1 MRLLAALF
9 AILILPWPS
18 ARALESAVQESP
30 RARVSLVADSLSV
43 APGQAFQ
50 LGLRIRLA
58 PRWHSYWRHAG
69 DAGAPTEI
77 SLTLPEGSQAGPI
90 AWPSPHAIPFGP
102 LMSFGYYGEVI
113 LPMQITPPAGLR
125 AGEVFSISADA
136 TWLVCDDVCIPEE
149 GSFRL
154 DLPVSRQAEANPHLA
169 PLFAAAAA
177 ALPRPSP
184 WQASATI
191 QGDALRLRLTGPGLG
206 RESLKDALF
215 IPGVPGLLDHAAPQ
229 RMSHGADWLE
239 LTLKRAERPEAQAR
253 LEGVL
258 LLTDQGGRRLG
269 YDISPPLLQGAAFLP
284 LWQALLFALI
294 GGVILNLMPCVFP
307 VLAMKAMALARL
319 GGAARGAVRLEAAA
333 YTAGAVVSFTA
344 LAGLLLVL
352 RGAGMALGWG
362 FQFTSPVFVLA
373 IAWLMLAVG
382 LNLSGVFTFG
392 GPIGAGGHIAARGG
406 FLGSFATGALA
417 VLVASPC
424 TAPFMAAA
432 IGAALVMPAPATL
445 AVFAAL
451 GLGLAAP
458 TLILALAPGLTR
470 MLPRPGPWMEKL
482 KHIMAWP
489 MYGAAL
495 WLLWVLWAQSG
506 WPGVALA
513 LAGGLGLGLAAW
525 VFGRAQRQGR
535 RAAQFGAALAALAL
549 LLALPFGLTAAP
561 ETPAAS
567 DTAES
572 WSPARVEALRAEG
585 KGVFLNVTAA
595 WCITCQVNERIALR
609 RDAVQAAMAAR
620 GIVYLKADWTRGDPA
635 IAALLRTHGR
645 EGVPLYLF
653 WPPAG
658 GEAVIL
664 PEVLTEAMVLRQ
676 IGASGS

>member
-1 MRLLAALF
+1 MRFLFALF
-9 AILILPWPS
+9 ALLILPWLP
-18 ARALESAVQESP
+18 AQALESAVQESP
-30 RARVSLVADSLSV
+30 RARVTLVADHLAI
-43 APGQAFQ
+43 APGQASQ

-77 SLTLPEGSQAGPI
+77 NLTLPEGSTAGPI
-90 AWPSPHAIPFGP
+90 AWPTPQAIPFGP
-102 LMSFGYYGEVI
+102 LMSFGYYGEVV
-113 LPMQITPPAGLR
+113 LPMQITPPTSLR
-125 AGEVFSISADA
+125 AGDVFSITAAA
-136 TWLVCDDVCIPEE
+136 TWLVCDDICIPEE

-154 DLPVSRQAEANPHLA
+154 DLPVVAQAQTNPDLA

-184 WQASATI
+184 WQASATF

-206 RESLKDALF
+206 RESLKEALF
-215 IPGVPGLLDHAAPQ
+215 IPGVSGLLDHAAPQ
-229 RMSHGADWLE
+229 RLGYGADWLE
-239 LTLKRAERPEAQAR
+239 LTLKRAERPEAHPK

-269 YDISPPLLQGAAFLP
+269 YDIAAPLLSGAALLP
-284 LWQALLFALI
+284 LWQALIFALI

-344 LAGLLLVL
+344 LAGLLLLL

-373 IAWLMLAVG
+373 IGWLMLAVG
-382 LNLSGVFTFG
+382 LNLSGVFALG

-470 MLPRPGPWMEKL
+470 VLPRPGPWMEKL
-482 KHIMAWP
+482 RRIMAWP

-495 WLLWVLWAQSG
+495 WLVWVLWAQSG

-513 LAGGLGLGLAAW
+513 LTGGLGLGLAAW
-525 VFGRAQRQGR
+525 LFGRAQREGR
-535 RAAQFGAALAALAL
+535 RGLGPVLAALAL

-561 ETPAAS
+561 PPPAAS
-567 DTAES
+567 DIAES
-572 WSPARVEALRAEG
+572 WSPARVEALRAQG

-595 WCITCQVNERIALR
+595 WCITCQVNERLALR

-635 IAALLRTHGR
+635 IAALLRAHGR

-653 WPPAG
+653 WPPGG

-676 IGASGS
+676 ISVQ

>member
-1 MRLLAALF
+1 MRALIALF
-9 AILILPWPS
+9 ALLILPWLP
-18 ARALESAVQESP
+18 AQALESAAQESP
-30 RARVSLVADSLSV
+30 RARVTLVADHLAI

-77 SLTLPEGSQAGPI
+77 NLTLPEGSTAGPI
-90 AWPSPHAIPFGP
+90 AWPTPQAIPFGP
-102 LMSFGYYGEVI
+102 LVSFGYYGEVV

-125 AGEVFSISADA
+125 AGDVFSISAQA

-154 DLPVSRQAEANPHLA
+154 DLPVVAEAQKNPDLG
-169 PLFAAAAA
+169 PLFTAAAA

-184 WQASATI
+184 WQASASI

-206 RESLKDALF
+206 RESLKEALF
-215 IPGVPGLLDHAAPQ
+215 IPGTGGLLDHAAPQ
-229 RMSHGADWLE
+229 RLSHGADWLE
-239 LTLKRAERPEAQAR
+239 LTLKRAERPENLAT

-269 YDISPPLLQGAAFLP
+269 YDIAAPLLPGAAFLP
-284 LWQALLFALI
+284 LWQALIFALI

-344 LAGLLLVL
+344 LAGLLLAL

-382 LNLSGVFTFG
+382 LNLSGVFALG

-470 MLPRPGPWMEKL
+470 LLPRPGPWMERL
-482 KHIMAWP
+482 RRIMAWP

-495 WLLWVLWAQSG
+495 WLVWVLWAQSG
-506 WPGVALA
+506 WLGVALA
-513 LAGGLGLGLAAW
+513 LVGGLGLGLAAW
-525 VFGRAQRQGR
+525 VFGRAPREGR
-535 RAAQFGAALAALAL
+535 RGLGPVLAALAL

-561 ETPAAS
+561 PAPAAS

-572 WSPARVEALRAEG
+572 WSPARVEALRAQG

-635 IAALLRTHGR
+635 ITALLRSHGR

-653 WPPAG
+653 WPPGG

-676 IGASGS
+676 IAVQ

>member
-1 MRLLAALF
+1 MRFLVALF
-9 AILILPWPS
+9 ALLILPWLP
-18 ARALESAVQESP
+18 AQALESAAQESP
-30 RARVSLVADSLSV
+30 RARVTLVADHLAI

-50 LGLRIRLA
+50 LGLRLRLA

-77 SLTLPEGSQAGPI
+77 NLTLPEGSQAGPI
-90 AWPSPHAIPFGP
+90 AWPTPQAIPFGP
-102 LMSFGYYGEVI
+102 LMSFGYYGEVV

-125 AGEVFSISADA
+125 AGEVFSISAQA

-154 DLPVSRQAEANPHLA
+154 DLPVAAEAQTNTDLA
-169 PLFAAAAA
+169 PVFAAAAA

-184 WQASATI
+184 WQASASI

-206 RESLKDALF
+206 RESLKEALF
-215 IPGVPGLLDHAAPQ
+215 IPGIGGLLDHAAPQ
-229 RMSHGADWLE
+229 KLTQGADWLE
-239 LTLKRAERPEAQAR
+239 LTLRRAERPENLAT

-269 YDISPPLLQGAAFLP
+269 YDIATPLLTGAAFLP
-284 LWQALLFALI
+284 LWQALIFALI

-344 LAGLLLVL
+344 LAGLLLAL

-373 IAWLMLAVG
+373 IGWLMLAVG
-382 LNLSGVFTFG
+382 LNLSGVFALG

-470 MLPRPGPWMEKL
+470 LLPRPGPWMAKL
-482 KHIMAWP
+482 RRIMAWP

-495 WLLWVLWAQSG
+495 WLVWVLWAQSG

-513 LAGGLGLGLAAW
+513 LAGGLGLGFAAW
-525 VFGRAQRQGR
+525 IFGRAQSEGR
-535 RAAQFGAALAALAL
+535 RRLGPVLAALAL

-561 ETPAAS
+561 PPPTAS

-572 WSPARVEALRAEG
+572 WSPARVEALRAQG

-595 WCITCQVNERIALR
+595 WCITCQVNERLALR

-635 IAALLRTHGR
+635 IAALLRAHGR

-653 WPPAG
+653 WPPGG

-676 IGASGS
+676 IALQ

>member
-1 MRLLAALF
+1 MRFIAALV
-9 AILILPWPS
+9 ALLILPWLP
-18 ARALESAVQESP
+18 ARALESAAQESP
-30 RARVSLVADSLSV
+30 RARVTLVADHV
-43 APGQAFQ
+43 AIAPGQAFQ
-50 LGLRIRLA
+50 LGLRLRLA

-77 SLTLPEGSQAGPI
+77 SLTLPEGSTAGPI
-90 AWPSPHAIPFGP
+90 AWPTPQAIPFGP
-102 LMSFGYYGEVI
+102 LMSFGYYGEVV
-113 LPMQITPPAGLR
+113 LPIRITPPTGLR
-125 AGEVFSISADA
+125 VGEVFSVSAQA

-154 DLPVSRQAEANPHLA
+154 DLPVAADAKANSDLA
-169 PLFAAAAA
+169 PLFAAAAG

-206 RESLKDALF
+206 RESLKEALF
-215 IPGVPGLLDHAAPQ
+215 IPGLGGLLDHPAPQ
-229 RMSHGADWLE
+229 KLTQGPDWLE
-239 LTLKRAERPEAQAR
+239 LALKRAERPENHTQ

-258 LLTDQGGRRLG
+258 VLTDQGGRRLG
-269 YDISPPLLQGAAFLP
+269 YEIAIPLTAGAAFLP
-284 LWQALLFALI
+284 LWQALIFALI

-344 LAGLLLVL
+344 LAGLLLAL

-382 LNLSGVFTFG
+382 LNLSGVFALG
-392 GPIGAGGHIAARGG
+392 GPIGAGGHLAARGG

-458 TLILALAPGLTR
+458 TLILALAPGLASK
-470 MLPRPGPWMEKL
+470 LPRPGPWMEKL
-482 KHIMAWP
+482 RRIMAWP

-495 WLLWVLWAQSG
+495 WLVSVLWAQSG
-506 WPGVALA
+506 LLGVALA
-513 LAGGLGLGLAAW
+513 LAGGLGLALGAW
-525 VFGRAQRQGR
+525 MLGRAQRHGR
-535 RAAQFGAALAALAL
+535 AGFGPVFAALAL

-561 ETPAAS
+561 PAPAATE
-567 DTAES
+567 TAES
-572 WSPARVEALRAEG
+572 WNQARVEALRAEG

-635 IAALLRTHGR
+635 ITALLRAHGR

-653 WPPAG
+653 WPPGG

-676 IGASGS
+676 IGAP

>member
-1 MRLLAALF
+1 MRALIALF
-9 AILILPWPS
+9 ALLILPWPP
-18 ARALESAVQESP
+18 AQALESAAQESP
-30 RARVSLVADSLSV
+30 RARVTLVADHLAI

-77 SLTLPEGSQAGPI
+77 NLTLPEGSQAGPI
-90 AWPSPHAIPFGP
+90 AWPTPQAIPFGP
-102 LMSFGYYGEVI
+102 LMSFGYYGEVV
-113 LPMQITPPAGLR
+113 LPMQITPPASLR
-125 AGEVFSISADA
+125 AGDGFSISAQA

-154 DLPVSRQAEANPHLA
+154 DLPVAAEAQANPDLA
-169 PLFAAAAA
+169 PLFAAATA

-184 WQASATI
+184 WLASATI
-191 QGDALRLRLTGPGLG
+191 QGDALRVRLTGPGLG
-206 RESLKDALF
+206 RESLKEALF

-229 RMSHGADWLE
+229 GLSHGADWLE
-239 LTLKRAERPEAQAR
+239 LTLRRAERPENLAT

-269 YDISPPLLQGAAFLP
+269 YDIATPLLPGAAFLP
-284 LWQALLFALI
+284 LWQALIFALI

-319 GGAARGAVRLEAAA
+319 GGAGRGAVRLEAAA

-344 LAGLLLVL
+344 LAGLLLAL

-362 FQFTSPVFVLA
+362 FQFTSPIFVLA
-373 IAWLMLAVG
+373 IGWLMLAVG
-382 LNLSGVFTFG
+382 LNLSGVFALG

-470 MLPRPGPWMEKL
+470 LLPRPGPWMEKL
-482 KHIMAWP
+482 RRIMAWP
-489 MYGAAL
+489 MYVAAL
-495 WLLWVLWAQSG
+495 WLVSVLWAQSG
-506 WPGVALA
+506 WLGVALA
-513 LAGGLGLGLAAW
+513 LAGGLGLGLTAW
-525 VFGRAQRQGR
+525 VFGRAQREGQRGL
-535 RAAQFGAALAALAL
+535 GPVLAALAL

-561 ETPAAS
+561 PTPPAAE
-567 DTAES
+567 TAES
-572 WSPARVEALRAEG
+572 WNPARVEALRAQG

-635 IAALLRTHGR
+635 ITALLRSHGR

-653 WPPAG
+653 WPPG
-658 GEAVIL
+658 GGDAVIL
-664 PEVLTEAMVLRQ
+664 PEVLTEAVVLRQ
-676 IGASGS
+676 IAVQ

>member
-1 MRLLAALF
+1 MRFLVALF
-9 AILILPWPS
+9 ALLILPWLP
-18 ARALESAVQESP
+18 AQALESAAQESP
-30 RARVSLVADSLSV
+30 RARVTLVADHL
-43 APGQAFQ
+43 AITPGQAFQ

-77 SLTLPEGSQAGPI
+77 SLTLPEGTQAGPI
-90 AWPSPHAIPFGP
+90 AWPTPQAIPFGP
-102 LMSFGYYGEVI
+102 LMSFGYYGEVV

-125 AGEVFSISADA
+125 AGDVFSISAAA

-154 DLPVSRQAEANPHLA
+154 VLPVVAEAQTNPDLT
-169 PLFAAAAA
+169 PLFAAA

-184 WQASATI
+184 WQAIATI

-206 RESLKDALF
+206 RESLKEALF
-215 IPGVPGLLDHAAPQ
+215 IPGASGLLDHPAPQ
-229 RMSHGADWLE
+229 RLSHGADWLE
-239 LTLKRAERPEAQAR
+239 LTLKRAERPENLAT

-269 YDISPPLLQGAAFLP
+269 YDIAAPLLTGAAFLP
-284 LWQALLFALI
+284 LWQALIFALI

-319 GGAARGAVRLEAAA
+319 GGAGHGAVRLEAAA

-344 LAGLLLVL
+344 LAGLLLAL

-382 LNLSGVFTFG
+382 LNLSGVFALG
-392 GPIGAGGHIAARGG
+392 GPIGAGGHLAARGG

-470 MLPRPGPWMEKL
+470 LLPRPGPWMEKL
-482 KHIMAWP
+482 RRIMAWP

-495 WLLWVLWAQSG
+495 WLVWVLWAQSG
-506 WPGVALA
+506 WAGVALA

-525 VFGRAQRQGR
+525 VFGRAQGEGR
-535 RAAQFGAALAALAL
+535 RGLGPVLAALAL

-561 ETPAAS
+561 PTHPAAE
-567 DTAES
+567 TAES
-572 WSPARVEALRAEG
+572 WNPARVEALRAQG

-635 IAALLRTHGR
+635 ITALLRSHGR

-653 WPPAG
+653 WPPGG

-676 IGASGS
+676 IAVQ

>member
-1 MRLLAALF
+1 MRFIAALAAL
-9 AILILPWPS
+9 LILPWLP

-30 RARVSLVADSLSV
+30 RAQVSLVADHLAI

-77 SLTLPEGSQAGPI
+77 NLTLPGGSQAGPI
-90 AWPSPHAIPFGP
+90 AWPTPQPIPFGP
-102 LMSFGYYGEVI
+102 LMSFGYYGEIV
-113 LPMQITPPAGLR
+113 LPMQITPPASLR
-125 AGEVFSISADA
+125 AGEVFSITAEA

-154 DLPVSRQAEANPHLA
+154 DLPVAVKPLANPDLA
-169 PLFAAAAA
+169 PLFATAAT

-206 RESLKDALF
+206 RESLKEAIF
-215 IPGVPGLLDHAAPQ
+215 IPGSGGILDHPAPQ
-229 RMSHGADWLE
+229 KLAHGADWLE
-239 LTLKRAERPEAQAR
+239 LSLKRAERPENPAT

-258 LLTDQGGRRLG
+258 LLTDQGGRQLG
-269 YDISPPLLQGAAFLP
+269 YEITAPLLPGAAFLP
-284 LWQALLFALI
+284 LWQALIFALI
-294 GGVILNLMPCVFP
+294 GGMILNLMPCVFP

-333 YTAGAVVSFTA
+333 YTVGAVGSFAA
-344 LAGLLLVL
+344 LAGLLLLL

-382 LNLSGVFTFG
+382 LNLSGVFALG

-470 MLPRPGPWMEKL
+470 LLPRPGPWMERL
-482 KHIMAWP
+482 RRIMAWP

-495 WLLWVLWAQSG
+495 WLVWVLWAQSG
-506 WPGVALA
+506 WPGVGLA
-513 LAGGLGLGLAAW
+513 LAGGLGLGLGAW
-525 VFGRAQRQGR
+525 VLGRAQRAGR
-535 RAAQFGAALAALAL
+535 RGAQLGAALAALAL

-561 ETPAAS
+561 PTPAA
-567 DTAES
+567 TEAAES
-572 WSPARVEALRAEG
+572 WNPARVEALRAEG

-635 IAALLRTHGR
+635 ITALLRAHGR

-653 WPPAG
+653 WPPGG

-664 PEVLTEAMVLRQ
+664 PEVLTEATVLRQ
-676 IGASGS
+676 IGAP

>member
-1 MRLLAALF
+1 MRFLVALF
-9 AILILPWPS
+9 ALLILPWLP
-18 ARALESAVQESP
+18 AQALESAAQESP
-30 RARVSLVADSLSV
+30 RARVTLVADHLAI

-77 SLTLPEGSQAGPI
+77 NLTLPEGSQAGPI
-90 AWPSPHAIPFGP
+90 AWPTPQAIPFGP
-102 LMSFGYYGEVI
+102 LMSFGYYGEVV

-125 AGEVFSISADA
+125 AGEVFSITAAA

-154 DLPVSRQAEANPHLA
+154 DLPVAAQAQTDLDLA

-184 WQASATI
+184 WLASATI

-206 RESLKDALF
+206 RESLKEALF
-215 IPGVPGLLDHAAPQ
+215 IPGTGGLLDHAAPQ
-229 RMSHGADWLE
+229 NLTQGADWLE
-239 LTLKRAERPEAQAR
+239 LTLRRAERPENLAT

-269 YDISPPLLQGAAFLP
+269 YDIAAPLLTGAAFLP
-284 LWQALLFALI
+284 LWQALIFALI

-344 LAGLLLVL
+344 LAGLLLAL

-373 IAWLMLAVG
+373 IGWLMLAVG
-382 LNLSGVFTFG
+382 LNLSGVFALG

-470 MLPRPGPWMEKL
+470 LLPRPGPWMEKL
-482 KHIMAWP
+482 RRIMAWP

-495 WLLWVLWAQSG
+495 WLVWVLWAQSG

-525 VFGRAQRQGR
+525 VFGRAQREGQRGL
-535 RAAQFGAALAALAL
+535 GPVLAALAL

-561 ETPAAS
+561 SPPATS

-572 WSPARVEALRAEG
+572 WSPARVEALRAQG

-595 WCITCQVNERIALR
+595 WCITCQVNERLALR

-635 IAALLRTHGR
+635 IAALLRAHGR

-653 WPPAG
+653 WPPGG

-676 IGASGS
+676 IALQ

>member
-1 MRLLAALF
+1 MRFLLTLF
-9 AILILPWPS
+9 ALLLPWLP
-18 ARALESAVQESP
+18 AQALESAAQESP
-30 RARVSLVADSLSV
+30 RARVTLVADHLAI

-77 SLTLPEGSQAGPI
+77 NLTLPEGSTAGAI
-90 AWPSPHAIPFGP
+90 AWPTPQAIPFGP
-102 LMSFGYYGEVI
+102 LMSFGYYGEIV
-113 LPMQITPPAGLR
+113 LPMQITPPASLR
-125 AGEVFSISADA
+125 AGEIFSISAQA

-154 DLPVSRQAEANPHLA
+154 DLPVFAQAQTNSDLA

-206 RESLKDALF
+206 RESLKEALF
-215 IPGVPGLLDHAAPQ
+215 IPGASGLLDHAAPQ
-229 RMSHGADWLE
+229 RLSHGADWLE
-239 LTLKRAERPEAQAR
+239 LTLKRADRPENLAK

-269 YDISPPLLQGAAFLP
+269 YDIAAPLLPGAAFLP
-284 LWQALLFALI
+284 LWQALIFALI

-344 LAGLLLVL
+344 LAGLLLAL

-382 LNLSGVFTFG
+382 LNLSGVFALG

-406 FLGSFATGALA
+406 FMGSFATGALA

-470 MLPRPGPWMEKL
+470 LLPRPGPWMEKL
-482 KHIMAWP
+482 RRIMAWP

-495 WLLWVLWAQSG
+495 WLVWVLWAQSG
-506 WPGVALA
+506 WAGVALA

-525 VFGRAQRQGR
+525 VFGRAQGEGR
-535 RAAQFGAALAALAL
+535 RRLGPVLAALAL

-561 ETPAAS
+561 PTHPAAE
-567 DTAES
+567 TAES
-572 WSPARVEALRAEG
+572 WNPARVEALRAQG

-609 RDAVQAAMAAR
+609 RNAVQAAMAAR

-635 IAALLRTHGR
+635 ITALLRSHGR

-653 WPPAG
+653 WPPGG

-676 IGASGS
+676 IAVQ

>member
-1 MRLLAALF
+1 MHFIAALV
-9 AILILPWPS
+9 ALLILPWLP
-18 ARALESAVQESP
+18 ARALESAAQKSP
-30 RARVSLVADSLSV
+30 RAQVTLVADHLSI

-50 LGLRIRLA
+50 LGLRLRLA

-77 SLTLPEGSQAGPI
+77 SLTLPEDSQAGPI
-90 AWPSPHAIPFGP
+90 AWPTPQAIPFGP
-102 LMSFGYYGEVI
+102 LMSFGYYGEVV

-125 AGEVFSISADA
+125 AGEVFSITAQA

-154 DLPVSRQAEANPHLA
+154 DLPVVARAQANPDLA
-169 PLFAAAAA
+169 PLFAAA

-184 WQASATI
+184 WQANATI

-206 RESLKDALF
+206 RESLKEALF
-215 IPGVPGLLDHAAPQ
+215 IPGVAGLLDHAAPQ
-229 RMSHGADWLE
+229 RLSHGADWLE
-239 LTLKRAERPEAQAR
+239 LTLKRAERPENLAR

-269 YDISPPLLQGAAFLP
+269 YDIAAPLLPGAAFLP
-284 LWQALLFALI
+284 LWQALIFALL

-333 YTAGAVVSFTA
+333 YTAGAVVSFAA
-344 LAGLLLVL
+344 LAGLLLAL

-382 LNLSGVFTFG
+382 LNLSGVFALG
-392 GPIGAGGHIAARGG
+392 GPIGAGGHLAARGG
-406 FLGSFATGALA
+406 FWGSFATGALA

-458 TLILALAPGLTR
+458 TLILALAPGLAR
-470 MLPRPGPWMEKL
+470 KLPRPGPWMEKL
-482 KHIMAWP
+482 RRIMAWP

-495 WLLWVLWAQSG
+495 WLVWVLWAQSG

-513 LAGGLGLGLAAW
+513 LGGGLGLGLAAW
-525 VFGRAQRQGR
+525 VLGRAQRDGR
-535 RAAQFGAALAALAL
+535 RGLQLGALLGALAL
-549 LLALPFGLTAAP
+549 VLALPFGLTAAP
-561 ETPAAS
+561 PPPAAAE
-567 DTAES
+567 TAES
-572 WSPARVEALRAEG
+572 WTPARVEALRAEG

-635 IAALLRTHGR
+635 IAALLRAHGR

-653 WPPAG
+653 WPPGG

-676 IGASGS
+676 IGAP

>member
-1 MRLLAALF
+1 MRALVALF
-9 AILILPWPS
+9 AILILPWLP
-18 ARALESAVQESP
+18 ARALESAAQESP
-30 RARVSLVADSLSV
+30 RARVTLVVDHIAI

-77 SLTLPEGSQAGPI
+77 SLTLPEGSTAGPI
-90 AWPSPHAIPFGP
+90 AWPTPQAIPFGP
-102 LMSFGYYGEVI
+102 LMSFGYYGEVV
-113 LPMQITPPAGLR
+113 LPIRITPPPGLR
-125 AGEVFSISADA
+125 VGDVFSISAAA

-154 DLPVSRQAEANPHLA
+154 DLPVAAEPQANPDLA

-184 WQASATI
+184 WQASASI

-206 RESLKDALF
+206 RESLKEALF
-215 IPGVPGLLDHAAPQ
+215 IPGLGGLLDHPAPQ
-229 RMSHGADWLE
+229 KLTQGPDWLE
-239 LTLKRAERPEAQAR
+239 LALKRAERPENLAQ

-258 LLTDQGGRRLG
+258 LVTDQGGRRLG
-269 YDISPPLLQGAAFLP
+269 YEIATPLLPGAAFLP
-284 LWQALLFALI
+284 LWQALIFALL

-307 VLAMKAMALARL
+307 ILAMKAMALARL
-319 GGAARGAVRLEAAA
+319 GGAARGAVRLEAAG
-333 YTAGAVVSFTA
+333 YTAGAVVSFVA
-344 LAGLLLVL
+344 LAALLLAL
-352 RGAGMALGWG
+352 RNAGMALGWG

-382 LNLSGVFTFG
+382 LNLSGVFALG
-392 GPIGAGGHIAARGG
+392 GPIGAGGHLAARGG

-458 TLILALAPGLTR
+458 TLILALAPGLAR
-470 MLPRPGPWMEKL
+470 KLPRPGPWMERL
-482 KHIMAWP
+482 KHIMAFP

-495 WLLWVLWAQSG
+495 WLVWVLWAQSG

-525 VFGRAQRQGR
+525 VLGRAQRDGR
-535 RAAQFGAALAALAL
+535 RGLQLGAVLAALAL
-549 LLALPFGLTAAP
+549 ILALPFGLTAAP
-561 ETPAAS
+561 PPPAAAE
-567 DTAES
+567 TAES
-572 WSPARVEALRAEG
+572 WTPARVEALRAEG

-635 IAALLRTHGR
+635 IAALLRAHGR

-653 WPPAG
+653 WPPGG

-676 IGASGS
+676 ISAP

>member
-1 MRLLAALF
+1 MRALIALLT
-9 AILILPWPS
+9 ILILPWLP

-30 RARVSLVADSLSV
+30 RARVTLVADHLAI

-77 SLTLPEGSQAGPI
+77 NLTLPEGSTAGPI
-90 AWPSPHAIPFGP
+90 AWPTPQAIPFGP
-102 LMSFGYYGEVI
+102 LMSFGYYGEVV
-113 LPMQITPPAGLR
+113 LPMQITPPASLR
-125 AGEVFSISADA
+125 AGDVFSISAQA

-154 DLPVSRQAEANPHLA
+154 DLPVAAEAQANPDLA

-206 RESLKDALF
+206 RESLKEALF

-229 RMSHGADWLE
+229 RFSHGADWLE
-239 LTLKRAERPEAQAR
+239 LNLKRAERPEAHPK

-269 YDISPPLLQGAAFLP
+269 YDIAAPLLPGAAFLP
-284 LWQALLFALI
+284 LGQALIIALI

-344 LAGLLLVL
+344 LAGLLLAL

-382 LNLSGVFTFG
+382 LNLSGVFALG

-470 MLPRPGPWMEKL
+470 LLPRPGPWMEKL
-482 KHIMAWP
+482 RRIMAWP

-495 WLLWVLWAQSG
+495 WLVWVLWAQSG
-506 WPGVALA
+506 WAGVALA
-513 LAGGLGLGLAAW
+513 LVGGLGLGLGAW
-525 VFGRAQRQGR
+525 VLGRAQREDR
-535 RAAQFGAALAALAL
+535 RRLGPVLAALAL

-561 ETPAAS
+561 PTPPAAE
-567 DTAES
+567 TAES
-572 WSPARVEALRAEG
+572 WNPARVEALRAQG

-609 RDAVQAAMAAR
+609 RDAVQAAMATR

-635 IAALLRTHGR
+635 ITGLLRSHGR

-653 WPPAG
+653 WPPGG

-676 IGASGS
+676 IAAQ

>member
-1 MRLLAALF
+1 MRFIAALLAFLM
-9 AILILPWPS
+9 LPWLP
-18 ARALESAVQESP
+18 ARALESAAQESP
-30 RARVSLVADSLSV
+30 RARATLVADHLAI

-77 SLTLPEGSQAGPI
+77 NLTLPEGTQAGAI
-90 AWPSPHAIPFGP
+90 AWPTPQAIPFGP
-102 LMSFGYYGEVI
+102 LMSFGYYGEVV
-113 LPMQITPPAGLR
+113 LPMQITPPASLR
-125 AGEVFSISADA
+125 AGDVFTITAQA

-149 GSFRL
+149 GSFKL
-154 DLPVSRQAEANPHLA
+154 DLPVAAEAQTNPDLA

-184 WQASATI
+184 WQTSASI

-206 RESLKDALF
+206 RESLKEALF
-215 IPGVPGLLDHAAPQ
+215 IPGTGGLMDHPAPQ
-229 RMSHGADWLE
+229 NLTQGADWLE
-239 LTLKRAERPEAQAR
+239 LTLKRAERPENLAT

-269 YDISPPLLQGAAFLP
+269 YDIAAPLLSGAAFLP
-284 LWQALLFALI
+284 LWQALIFALI

-319 GGAARGAVRLEAAA
+319 GGAERGAVRLEAAA

-344 LAGLLLVL
+344 LAGLLLLL

-382 LNLSGVFTFG
+382 LNLSGVFALG

-470 MLPRPGPWMEKL
+470 LLPRPGPWMEKL
-482 KHIMAWP
+482 RRIMAWP

-495 WLLWVLWAQSG
+495 WLVSVLWAQSG
-506 WPGVALA
+506 WLGVALA

-525 VFGRAQRQGR
+525 VFGRAQREGR
-535 RAAQFGAALAALAL
+535 RGLGPVLAALAL

-561 ETPAAS
+561 PPPGAN
-567 DTAES
+567 DIVES
-572 WSPARVEALRAEG
+572 WSPARVEALRAQG

-595 WCITCQVNERIALR
+595 WCITCQVNERLALR

-635 IAALLRTHGR
+635 IAGLLRAHGR

-653 WPPAG
+653 WPPGG

-676 IGASGS
+676 IGAP

>member
-1 MRLLAALF
+1 MRFLVALF
-9 AILILPWPS
+9 ALLILPWLP
-18 ARALESAVQESP
+18 AQALESAAQESP
-30 RARVSLVADSLSV
+30 RARVTLVADHLAI

-77 SLTLPEGSQAGPI
+77 ALTLPEGSQAGPI
-90 AWPSPHAIPFGP
+90 AWPTPQAIPFGP
-102 LMSFGYYGEVI
+102 LMSFGYYGEVV

-125 AGEVFSISADA
+125 AGEVFSISAQA

-154 DLPVSRQAEANPHLA
+154 DLPIAAVAQPNPDLA

-184 WQASATI
+184 WQTSASI

-206 RESLKDALF
+206 RESLKEALF
-215 IPGVPGLLDHAAPQ
+215 IPGTGGLLDHAAPQ
-229 RMSHGADWLE
+229 RLSHGADWLE
-239 LTLKRAERPEAQAR
+239 LTLKRAERPENLGT

-269 YDISPPLLQGAAFLP
+269 YDIAAPLLSGAAFLP
-284 LWQALLFALI
+284 LWQALIFALI

-344 LAGLLLVL
+344 LAGLLLLL

-382 LNLSGVFTFG
+382 LNLSGVFALG

-470 MLPRPGPWMEKL
+470 VLPRPGPWMEKL
-482 KHIMAWP
+482 RRIMALP

-495 WLLWVLWAQSG
+495 WLVSVLWAQSG

-525 VFGRAQRQGR
+525 VFGRAQRAGQRGLVPV
-535 RAAQFGAALAALAL
+535 LAALAL

-561 ETPAAS
+561 PPPAAS

-572 WSPARVEALRAEG
+572 WSPARVEALRAQG

-595 WCITCQVNERIALR
+595 WCITCQVNERLALR

-635 IAALLRTHGR
+635 IAALLRSHGR

-653 WPPAG
+653 WPPGG

-676 IGASGS
+676 IALQ

>member
-1 MRLLAALF
+1 MRALIALF
-9 AILILPWPS
+9 ALLILPWLP
-18 ARALESAVQESP
+18 AQALESAAQESP
-30 RARVSLVADSLSV
+30 RARVTLVADHLAI

-77 SLTLPEGSQAGPI
+77 SLTLPEGSTAGPI
-90 AWPSPHAIPFGP
+90 AWPTPQAIPFGP
-102 LMSFGYYGEVI
+102 LMSFGYYGEVM
-113 LPMQITPPAGLR
+113 LPMQITPPASLR
-125 AGEVFSISADA
+125 AGEVFSISAEA

-154 DLPVSRQAEANPHLA
+154 DLPVVAEAQTNPDLT
-169 PLFAAAAA
+169 PLFAAA

-191 QGDALRLRLTGPGLG
+191 QGDALRLRLIGPGLG
-206 RESLKDALF
+206 RESLKEALF
-215 IPGVPGLLDHAAPQ
+215 IPGASGLLDHAAPQ
-229 RMSHGADWLE
+229 RLSHGADWLE
-239 LTLKRAERPEAQAR
+239 LTLKRADRPENLAT

-269 YDISPPLLQGAAFLP
+269 YDIAAPLLTGAAFLP
-284 LWQALLFALI
+284 LWQALIFALI

-344 LAGLLLVL
+344 LAGLLLAL

-382 LNLSGVFTFG
+382 LNLSGVFALG

-470 MLPRPGPWMEKL
+470 LLPRPGPWMEKL
-482 KHIMAWP
+482 RRIMAWP

-495 WLLWVLWAQSG
+495 WLVWVLWAQSG
-506 WPGVALA
+506 WAGVALA

-525 VFGRAQRQGR
+525 VFGRAQGEGR
-535 RAAQFGAALAALAL
+535 RGLGPVLAALAL

-561 ETPAAS
+561 PPPAAS

-572 WSPARVEALRAEG
+572 WSPARVEALRAQG

-635 IAALLRTHGR
+635 ITALLRSHGR

-653 WPPAG
+653 WPPGG

-676 IGASGS
+676 IALQ

>member
-1 MRLLAALF
+1 M
-9 AILILPWPS
+9 
-18 ARALESAVQESP
+18 
-30 RARVSLVADSLSV
+30 
-43 APGQAFQ
+43 
-50 LGLRIRLA
+50 
-58 PRWHSYWRHAG
+58 
-69 DAGAPTEI
+69 T
-77 SLTLPEGSQAGPI
+77 
-90 AWPSPHAIPFGP
+90 
-102 LMSFGYYGEVI
+102 
-113 LPMQITPPAGLR
+113 
-125 AGEVFSISADA
+125 
-136 TWLVCDDVCIPEE
+136 
-149 GSFRL
+149 
-154 DLPVSRQAEANPHLA
+154 
-169 PLFAAAAA
+169 
-177 ALPRPSP
+177 
-184 WQASATI
+184 
-191 QGDALRLRLTGPGLG
+191 
-206 RESLKDALF
+206 
-215 IPGVPGLLDHAAPQ
+215 
-229 RMSHGADWLE
+229 
-239 LTLKRAERPEAQAR
+239 
-253 LEGVL
+253 
-258 LLTDQGGRRLG
+258 
-269 YDISPPLLQGAAFLP
+269 GAAFLP
-284 LWQALLFALI
+284 LWQALIFALI

-344 LAGLLLVL
+344 LAGLLLAL

-373 IAWLMLAVG
+373 IGWLMLAVG
-382 LNLSGVFTFG
+382 LNLSGVFALG

-458 TLILALAPGLTR
+458 TLILALAPSLTR
-470 MLPRPGPWMEKL
+470 LLPRPGPWMEKL
-482 KHIMAWP
+482 RRIMAWP

-495 WLLWVLWAQSG
+495 WLVWVLWAQSG
-506 WPGVALA
+506 WLGVALA

-525 VFGRAQRQGR
+525 VFGRAQREGR
-535 RAAQFGAALAALAL
+535 RGLGPVLAALAL

-561 ETPAAS
+561 PAPAAS

-572 WSPARVEALRAEG
+572 WSPARVEALRAQG

-595 WCITCQVNERIALR
+595 WCITCQVNERLALR

-635 IAALLRTHGR
+635 IAALLRAHGR

-653 WPPAG
+653 WPPGG

-676 IGASGS
+676 IALQ

>member
-1 MRLLAALF
+1 MRFVLGLF
-9 AILILPWPS
+9 ALLILPWLP
-18 ARALESAVQESP
+18 AWALESTARESP
-30 RARVSLVADSLSV
+30 RARVTLVADHLAI

-50 LGLRIRLA
+50 LGLRLRLA

-69 DAGAPTEI
+69 DAGAPAEI
-77 SLTLPEGSQAGPI
+77 ALTLPEGSQLGPI
-90 AWPSPHAIPFGP
+90 AWPIPQAIPFGP
-102 LMSFGYYGEVI
+102 LMSFGYYGEVV
-113 LPMQITPPAGLR
+113 LPMRITPPAGLS
-125 AGEVFSISADA
+125 AGEVFSIAAEA

-154 DLPVSRQAEANPHLA
+154 DLPVLAEAQTNPALA
-169 PLFAAAAA
+169 PLFAAAEA
-177 ALPRPSP
+177 ALPRASP
-184 WQASATI
+184 WQANATI

-206 RESLKDALF
+206 RESLKDAFF
-215 IPGVPGLLDHAAPQ
+215 IPGLGGLLDHAAPQ
-229 RMSHGADWLE
+229 KLTQGPDWLE
-239 LTLKRAERPEAQAR
+239 LMLKRAERPENLTT

-269 YDISPPLLQGAAFLP
+269 YDIATALLPGAAFLP
-284 LWQALLFALI
+284 LWQALVFALL
-294 GGVILNLMPCVFP
+294 GGLILNLMPCVFP

-319 GGAARGAVRLEAAA
+319 GGAARGAIRLEAAA
-333 YTAGAVVSFTA
+333 YTAGAVVSFAA

-352 RGAGMALGWG
+352 RGAGLALGWG
-362 FQFTSPVFVLA
+362 FQFTSPVFVLV

-382 LNLSGVFTFG
+382 LNLSGVFSLG

-445 AVFAAL
+445 AVFVAL

-458 TLILALAPGLTR
+458 TLILALAPGLAR
-470 MLPRPGPWMEKL
+470 KLPRPGPWMERL
-482 KHIMAWP
+482 KRIMALP

-495 WLLWVLWAQSG
+495 WLVSVLLGQSG

-513 LAGGLGLGLAAW
+513 LVGGLGLAFGAWGL
-525 VFGRAQRQGR
+525 GRAQRQGR
-535 RAAQFGAALAALAL
+535 RGAQLGAVFGTLAL
-549 LLALPFGLTAAP
+549 LLALPFGLIAAP
-561 ETPAAS
+561 PPPAAA

-572 WSPARVEALRAEG
+572 WTQARVEALRAEG

-595 WCITCQVNERIALR
+595 WCISCQVNERIALR
-609 RDAVQAAMAAR
+609 RDAVRAAMAAR

-635 IAALLRTHGR
+635 IAALLRAHGR

-658 GEAVIL
+658 GEAIIL
-664 PEVLTEAMVLRQ
+664 PEILTEALVLRY
-676 IGASGS
+676 IGGA

>member
-1 MRLLAALF
+1 MRFLFALF
-9 AILILPWPS
+9 ALLILPWLP
-18 ARALESAVQESP
+18 AQALESAVQESP
-30 RARVSLVADSLSV
+30 RARVTLVADHLAI

-50 LGLRIRLA
+50 LGLRLRLA

-77 SLTLPEGSQAGPI
+77 NLTLPEGSQAGPI
-90 AWPSPHAIPFGP
+90 AWPTPQAIPFGP
-102 LMSFGYYGEVI
+102 LMSFGYYGEVV
-113 LPMQITPPAGLR
+113 LPMQITPPASLR
-125 AGEVFSISADA
+125 AGEVFSITAAA

-149 GSFRL
+149 GSFQL
-154 DLPVSRQAEANPHLA
+154 DLPVAAQAQTNPDLA

-177 ALPRPSP
+177 VLPRPSP
-184 WQASATI
+184 WQTSATI
-191 QGDALRLRLTGPGLG
+191 QRDALRLRLTGPGLG
-206 RESLKDALF
+206 RESLKEALF
-215 IPGVPGLLDHAAPQ
+215 IPGTGGLLDHAAPQ
-229 RMSHGADWLE
+229 RLSYGADWLE
-239 LTLKRAERPEAQAR
+239 LTLRRAERPENLAT

-269 YDISPPLLQGAAFLP
+269 YDIAAPLLTGAAFLP
-284 LWQALLFALI
+284 LWQALIFALI

-319 GGAARGAVRLEAAA
+319 GGAARGVVRLEAAA

-344 LAGLLLVL
+344 LAGLLLAL

-382 LNLSGVFTFG
+382 LNLSGVFALG

-470 MLPRPGPWMEKL
+470 LLPRPGPWMEKL
-482 KHIMAWP
+482 RRIMAWP

-495 WLLWVLWAQSG
+495 WLVSVLWAQSG
-506 WPGVALA
+506 WLGVVLA

-525 VFGRAQRQGR
+525 VFGRAQRAGQRGL
-535 RAAQFGAALAALAL
+535 GPVLAALAL

-561 ETPAAS
+561 PAPAAS
-567 DTAES
+567 DTGES
-572 WSPARVEALRAEG
+572 WSPARVEALRAQG

-609 RDAVQAAMAAR
+609 RDAVQAAMATR

-635 IAALLRTHGR
+635 ITALLRSHGR

-653 WPPAG
+653 WPPGG

-664 PEVLTEAMVLRQ
+664 PEVLTEAMALRQ
-676 IGASGS
+676 IAVP

>member
-1 MRLLAALF
+1 MRFLAALI
-9 AILILPWPS
+9 ALLILPWLP
-18 ARALESAVQESP
+18 AQALESAAQESP
-30 RARVSLVADSLSV
+30 RARVTLVADHIAI

-77 SLTLPEGSQAGPI
+77 SLTLPEGSTVGPI
-90 AWPSPHAIPFGP
+90 AWPIPQAIPFGP
-102 LMSFGYYGEVI
+102 LMSFGYYGEVV
-113 LPMQITPPAGLR
+113 LPMRITPPPGLR
-125 AGEVFSISADA
+125 VGEVFSITAAA

-154 DLPVSRQAEANPHLA
+154 DLPVAAEPQANPDLA

-184 WQASATI
+184 WQASASV

-206 RESLKDALF
+206 RESLKEALF
-215 IPGVPGLLDHAAPQ
+215 IPGLGGLLDHPAPQ
-229 RMSHGADWLE
+229 KLTQGPDWLE
-239 LTLKRAERPEAQAR
+239 LTLKRAERSENLAQ

-258 LLTDQGGRRLG
+258 LVTDQGGRRLG
-269 YDISPPLLQGAAFLP
+269 YEIATPLLPGAAFLP
-284 LWQALLFALI
+284 LWQALIFALL

-333 YTAGAVVSFTA
+333 YTAGAVVSFVA

-352 RGAGMALGWG
+352 RNAGMALGWG

-382 LNLSGVFTFG
+382 LNLSGVFALG

-432 IGAALVMPAPATL
+432 IGAALIMPAPATL

-458 TLILALAPGLTR
+458 TLILALAPGLAR
-470 MLPRPGPWMEKL
+470 KLPRPGPWMEKL
-482 KHIMAWP
+482 KHIMAFP

-495 WLLWVLWAQSG
+495 WLVWVLWAQSG

-525 VFGRAQRQGR
+525 VLGRAQRDGR
-535 RAAQFGAALAALAL
+535 RGLQLGAVLAALAL
-549 LLALPFGLTAAP
+549 VLALPFGLTAAP
-561 ETPAAS
+561 PPPAAAE
-567 DTAES
+567 TAES
-572 WSPARVEALRAEG
+572 WTPARVEALRAEG

-609 RDAVQAAMAAR
+609 RDAVQSAMAAR
-620 GIVYLKADWTRGDPA
+620 GIFYLKADWTRGDPA
-635 IAALLRTHGR
+635 IAALLRAHGR

-653 WPPAG
+653 WPPGG

-676 IGASGS
+676 IGAP

>member
-1 MRLLAALF
+1 MRFLAAF
-9 AILILPWPS
+9 VAMLILPLLP
-18 ARALESAVQESP
+18 ARALESAAQESP
-30 RARVSLVADSLSV
+30 RARVTLVADHLAI

-50 LGLRIRLA
+50 LGLRLRLA

-77 SLTLPEGSQAGPI
+77 SLTLPEGSGAGPI
-90 AWPSPHAIPFGP
+90 AWPTPQAIPFGP
-102 LMSFGYYGEVI
+102 LMSFGYYGEVV
-113 LPMQITPPAGLR
+113 LPMRIAPPASLR
-125 AGEVFSISADA
+125 AGEVFSVSAEA

-154 DLPVSRQAEANPHLA
+154 DLPVAAEARANPDLA

-191 QGDALRLRLTGPGLG
+191 QGDILRLRLTGPGLG

-215 IPGVPGLLDHAAPQ
+215 IPGQGGLLDHPAPQ
-229 RMSHGADWLE
+229 KLTQGPDWLE
-239 LTLKRAERPEAQAR
+239 LTLKRAERPDNHAQ

-269 YDISPPLLQGAAFLP
+269 YDIVSPLTAGAAFLP
-284 LWQALLFALI
+284 LWQALIFALI

-333 YTAGAVVSFTA
+333 YTAGAVMSFTA

-382 LNLSGVFTFG
+382 LNLSGVFAFG

-458 TLILALAPGLTR
+458 TLILALAPGLAR
-470 MLPRPGPWMEKL
+470 KLPRPGPWMERL

-495 WLLWVLWAQSG
+495 WLVSVLWAQSG
-506 WPGVALA
+506 WPGVGLA

-525 VFGRAQRQGR
+525 VLGRAQRAGR
-535 RAAQFGAALAALAL
+535 RGVQLGAVLGALAL
-549 LLALPFGLTAAP
+549 VMALPFGLTAAP
-561 ETPAAS
+561 PAPAAAE
-567 DTAES
+567 TAES
-572 WSPARVEALRAEG
+572 WTPARVEALRAEG

-595 WCITCQVNERIALR
+595 WCISCQVNERIALR
-609 RDAVQAAMAAR
+609 REAVQAAMAAR

-635 IAALLRTHGR
+635 ITALLRAHGR
-645 EGVPLYLF
+645 EGVPLYLL
-653 WPPAG
+653 WPPG
-658 GEAVIL
+658 GGDAVIL

-676 IGASGS
+676 IGAL

>member
-1 MRLLAALF
+1 MRFIAALV
-9 AILILPWPS
+9 ALLILPWLP
-18 ARALESAVQESP
+18 ARALESAAQETP
-30 RARVSLVADSLSV
+30 RTRASLVADHLV
-43 APGQAFQ
+43 ITPGQAFQ
-50 LGLRIRLA
+50 LGLRLRLA

-77 SLTLPEGSQAGPI
+77 SLTLPAGSTASPI
-90 AWPSPHAIPFGP
+90 AWPIPQAIPFGP
-102 LMSFGYYGEVI
+102 LMSFGYYGEVV
-113 LPMQITPPAGLR
+113 LPMRITPPAGLR
-125 AGEVFSISADA
+125 AGEAFSITAQA

-149 GSFRL
+149 GSFQL
-154 DLPVSRQAEANPHLA
+154 DLPVATEAQANPDLA

-184 WQASATI
+184 WQSSATI

-206 RESLKDALF
+206 QESLKGALF
-215 IPGVPGLLDHAAPQ
+215 IPGLGGLLDHPAPQ
-229 RMSHGADWLE
+229 KIAQGPDWLE
-239 LTLKRAERPEAQAR
+239 LTLKRAERPEALTT

-258 LLTDQGGRRLG
+258 LVTDQGGRRLG
-269 YDISPPLLQGAAFLP
+269 YEIATPLQPGAAFLP
-284 LWQALLFALI
+284 LWQALLFALL

-307 VLAMKAMALARL
+307 VLAMKAMALAKL

-333 YTAGAVVSFTA
+333 YTAGAVVSFVA
-344 LAGLLLVL
+344 LAGLLLAL

-382 LNLSGVFTFG
+382 LNLSGVFALG

-445 AVFAAL
+445 SVFAAL

-458 TLILALAPGLTR
+458 TLILALAPGLAR
-470 MLPRPGPWMEKL
+470 KLPRPGPWMERL
-482 KHIMAWP
+482 KHIMAFP

-495 WLLWVLWAQSG
+495 WLVWVLWAQSG
-506 WPGVALA
+506 WPGLALA

-525 VFGRAQRQGR
+525 VLGRAQRAGR
-535 RAAQFGAALAALAL
+535 RGTQLGAVLGALAL
-549 LLALPFGLTAAP
+549 VLALPFGLTAAP
-561 ETPAAS
+561 PPAAIAETTESWTPA
-567 DTAES
+567 
-572 WSPARVEALRAEG
+572 RLEALRAQG

-609 RDAVQAAMAAR
+609 REAVQAAMAAR

-635 IAALLRTHGR
+635 ITALLRAHGR

-653 WPPAG
+653 WPPGG
-658 GEAVIL
+658 GEPVIL
-664 PEVLTEAMVLRQ
+664 PEVLTEATVLRQ
-676 IGASGS
+676 IGAP

>member
-1 MRLLAALF
+1 
-9 AILILPWPS
+9 
-18 ARALESAVQESP
+18 
-30 RARVSLVADSLSV
+30 
-43 APGQAFQ
+43 
-50 LGLRIRLA
+50 
-58 PRWHSYWRHAG
+58 
-69 DAGAPTEI
+69 
-77 SLTLPEGSQAGPI
+77 
-90 AWPSPHAIPFGP
+90 
-102 LMSFGYYGEVI
+102 
-113 LPMQITPPAGLR
+113 
-125 AGEVFSISADA
+125 VFSITAEA

-154 DLPVSRQAEANPHLA
+154 DLPVAAEAQANPDLA

-184 WQASATI
+184 WQASATT
-191 QGDALRLRLTGPGLG
+191 QGEALRLRLTGPGLG
-206 RESLKDALF
+206 RESLKQALF
-215 IPGVPGLLDHAAPQ
+215 IPGQGGLLDHPAPQ
-229 RMSHGADWLE
+229 KLTQGPDWLE
-239 LTLKRAERPEAQAR
+239 LTLKRAERPEKLTA

-258 LLTDQGGRRLG
+258 LITDQGGRRLG
-269 YDISPPLLQGAAFLP
+269 YEITAPLLPGAGFLP
-284 LWQALLFALI
+284 LWQALIFALL

-344 LAGLLLVL
+344 LAGLLLLL

-382 LNLSGVFTFG
+382 LNLSGVFALG

-458 TLILALAPGLTR
+458 TLILALAPSLTR
-470 MLPRPGPWMEKL
+470 LLPRPGPWMEKL
-482 KHIMAWP
+482 RRIMAWP

-495 WLLWVLWAQSG
+495 WLVWVLWAQSG

-513 LAGGLGLGLAAW
+513 AAGGLGLLLGASSL
-525 VFGRAQRQGR
+525 GRAQRRGQGGL
-535 RAAQFGAALAALAL
+535 GAVLATLGL
-549 LLALPFGLTAAP
+549 LIALPFGLTAAP
-561 ETPAAS
+561 SAGPMPETV
-567 DTAES
+567 ES
-572 WSPARVEALRAEG
+572 WSPGRVEALRAQG

-595 WCITCQVNERIALR
+595 WCLSCQVNERIALR
-609 RDAVQAAMAAR
+609 REAVQAAMAAR
-620 GIVYLKADWTRGDPA
+620 NIVYLKADWTRGDPA

-653 WPPAG
+653 WPPGG

-676 IGASGS
+676 IGAP

>member
-1 MRLLAALF
+1 
-9 AILILPWPS
+9 
-18 ARALESAVQESP
+18 
-30 RARVSLVADSLSV
+30 
-43 APGQAFQ
+43 
-50 LGLRIRLA
+50 
-58 PRWHSYWRHAG
+58 
-69 DAGAPTEI
+69 
-77 SLTLPEGSQAGPI
+77 
-90 AWPSPHAIPFGP
+90 
-102 LMSFGYYGEVI
+102 
-113 LPMQITPPAGLR
+113 
-125 AGEVFSISADA
+125 
-136 TWLVCDDVCIPEE
+136 
-149 GSFRL
+149 
-154 DLPVSRQAEANPHLA
+154 
-169 PLFAAAAA
+169 
-177 ALPRPSP
+177 
-184 WQASATI
+184 
-191 QGDALRLRLTGPGLG
+191 
-206 RESLKDALF
+206 
-215 IPGVPGLLDHAAPQ
+215 
-229 RMSHGADWLE
+229 
-239 LTLKRAERPEAQAR
+239 
-253 LEGVL
+253 
-258 LLTDQGGRRLG
+258 
-269 YDISPPLLQGAAFLP
+269 
-284 LWQALLFALI
+284 
-294 GGVILNLMPCVFP
+294 
-307 VLAMKAMALARL
+307 
-319 GGAARGAVRLEAAA
+319 LEAAA

-344 LAGLLLVL
+344 LAGLLLLL

-382 LNLSGVFTFG
+382 LNLSGVFALG

-470 MLPRPGPWMEKL
+470 LLPRPGPWMEKL
-482 KHIMAWP
+482 RRIMAWP

-495 WLLWVLWAQSG
+495 WLVWVLWAQSG

-513 LAGGLGLGLAAW
+513 LTGGLGLGLAAW
-525 VFGRAQRQGR
+525 LFGRAQSEGQRGL
-535 RAAQFGAALAALAL
+535 GPVLAALAL

-561 ETPAAS
+561 APPAAS

-572 WSPARVEALRAEG
+572 WSPARVEALRAQG

-609 RDAVQAAMAAR
+609 RDAVQAAMATR

-635 IAALLRTHGR
+635 ITALLRSHGR

-653 WPPAG
+653 WPPGG

-676 IGASGS
+676 IAVQ

>member
-1 MRLLAALF
+1 MRALAALF
-9 AILILPWPS
+9 ALLILPWLP
-18 ARALESAVQESP
+18 AHALESAAQESP
-30 RARVSLVADSLSV
+30 RARTSLVADHLAI
-43 APGQAFQ
+43 APGQDFQ
-50 LGLRIRLA
+50 IGLRIRLA

-90 AWPSPHAIPFGP
+90 AWPTPQAIPFGP
-102 LMSFGYYGEVI
+102 LMSFGYYGEV
-113 LPMQITPPAGLR
+113 LLALRITPPPGLH
-125 AGEVFSISADA
+125 AGEVFRIQAEAS
-136 TWLVCDDVCIPEE
+136 WLVCDDVCIPEE
-149 GSFRL
+149 GRFSL
-154 DLPVSRQAEANPHLA
+154 DLPVAAAAKPA
-169 PLFAAAAA
+169 PALVPFFAAAAA

-184 WQASATI
+184 WQASVSA
-191 QGDALRLRLTGPGLG
+191 QGDRLRLRLTGPGLG
-206 RESLKDALF
+206 RDSLKEALF
-215 IPGVPGLLDHAAPQ
+215 IPGAAGLLDHAAPQ
-229 RMSHGADWLE
+229 RLNHGTDWLE
-239 LTLKRAERPEAQAR
+239 LTLKRAEQPESLAM

-269 YDISPPLLQGAAFLP
+269 YDIAAPLAPGAAFLP
-284 LWQALLFALI
+284 LWQALIFALI

-333 YTAGAVVSFTA
+333 YTAGAVISFAA
-344 LAGLLLVL
+344 LAGLLLLL

-362 FQFTSPVFVLA
+362 FQFTSPVFVVA
-373 IAWLMLAVG
+373 IGWLMLAVG
-382 LNLSGVFTFG
+382 LNLSGVFALG
-392 GPIGAGGHIAARGG
+392 GPIGAGGQFAARGG
-406 FLGSFATGALA
+406 VLGSFATGALA

-432 IGAALVMPAPATL
+432 IGAALAMPAAATI
-445 AVFAAL
+445 AVFVAL

-470 MLPRPGPWMEKL
+470 LLPRPGPWMEKL
-482 KHIMAWP
+482 RRILAWP

-495 WLLWVLWAQSG
+495 WLVSVVWAQSG

-513 LAGGLGLGLAAW
+513 LLGGLGLGFGALA
-525 VFGRAQRQGR
+525 FGRAQRAGR
-535 RAAQFGAALAALAL
+535 RGAQFSAALGVLAL
-549 LLALPFGLTAAP
+549 LLALPFGLNSAP
-561 ETPAAS
+561 PALPAS
-567 DTAES
+567 DTAER
-572 WSPARVEALRAEG
+572 WNPAQAEALRAEG
-585 KGVFLNVTAA
+585 KGIFLNVTAA

-609 RDAVQAAMAAR
+609 REAVQAAMAAR

-635 IAALLRTHGR
+635 ITALLRAHGR

-653 WPPAG
+653 WPPGG

-676 IGASGS
+676 IGAF

>member
-1 MRLLAALF
+1 MRALVALF
-9 AILILPWPS
+9 ALLILPWLP
-18 ARALESAVQESP
+18 ARALESAAQESP
-30 RARVSLVADSLSV
+30 RARVTLVADHLAI

-77 SLTLPEGSQAGPI
+77 SLTLPEGSTAGPI
-90 AWPSPHAIPFGP
+90 AWPTPQAIPFGP
-102 LMSFGYYGEVI
+102 LMSFGYYGEVV
-113 LPMQITPPAGLR
+113 LPMQITPPASLR
-125 AGEVFSISADA
+125 AGDVFSISAQA
-136 TWLVCDDVCIPEE
+136 TWLVCDDICIPEE

-154 DLPVSRQAEANPHLA
+154 VLPVVAEAQTNPDLT
-169 PLFAAAAA
+169 PLFAAA

-184 WQASATI
+184 WQAIATI

-206 RESLKDALF
+206 RESLKEALF
-215 IPGVPGLLDHAAPQ
+215 IPGASGLLDHAAPQ
-229 RMSHGADWLE
+229 RLSHGTDWLE
-239 LTLKRAERPEAQAR
+239 LTLKRAERPENLDT

-269 YDISPPLLQGAAFLP
+269 YDIAAPLLTGAVFLP
-284 LWQALLFALI
+284 LWQALIFALI

-344 LAGLLLVL
+344 LAGLLLAL

-382 LNLSGVFTFG
+382 LNLSGVFALG

-470 MLPRPGPWMEKL
+470 LLPRPGPWMEKL
-482 KHIMAWP
+482 RRIMAWP

-495 WLLWVLWAQSG
+495 WLVWVLWAQSG

-513 LAGGLGLGLAAW
+513 LAGGLGLGFAAW
-525 VFGRAQRQGR
+525 IFGRAQSEGR
-535 RAAQFGAALAALAL
+535 RRLGPVLAALAL

-561 ETPAAS
+561 PTPPAAE
-567 DTAES
+567 TAES
-572 WSPARVEALRAEG
+572 WNPARVEALRAQG

-609 RDAVQAAMAAR
+609 RDAVQAAMVTR

-635 IAALLRTHGR
+635 ITALLRSHGR

-653 WPPAG
+653 WPPGG

-676 IGASGS
+676 IAAQ